1 VDARDQRDSR
11 NFETNLVLIVEAH
24 LLHPFV
30 DTQSF
35 QIQTGASLHAGLIH

>member
-1 VDARDQRDSR
+1 VEASDEQDRR
-11 NFETNLVLIVEAH
+11 NFETNLVLTVEAH